1 MAIIDFWLQVWRKQ
15 WGLVPYST
23 ANYYTYTA
31 TFPVAFTTKCYYFDL
46 QPSWPNGDGAGTV
59 NFEVTNSYGK
69 GLTVSGIANAS
80 FWMAMG
86 KQQQWGYTTWT
97 EGGNPVNVTLPL
109 PFPKNDY
116 LIVACAYG
124 GIDNFHTAALNT
136 VTSNITSNAKY
147 QLAAYDYNRRY
158 NYIAIGF

>member
-1 MAIIDFWLQVWRKQ
+1 MTMQIAYMRQPVLWHILLARLSSRQVYMGLLVPKNCIGLPPAIKQ
-15 WGLVPYST
+15 WGY
-23 ANYYTYTA
+23 A
-31 TFPVAFTTKCYYFDL
+31 D
-46 QPSWPNGDGAGTV
+46 W
-59 NFEVTNSYGK
+59 
-69 GLTVSGIANAS
+69 I
-80 FWMAMG
+80 
-86 KQQQWGYTTWT
+86 

-124 GIDNFHTAALNT
+124 GIDNFRTAALNT

-147 QLAAYDYNRRY
+147 QLATYDYNRRY

>member
-1 MAIIDFWLQVWRKQ
+1 MEIIMELLPNSKCLTKIKNHLQL
-15 WGLVPYST
+15 GLIRELIGLL
-23 ANYYTYTA
+23 
-31 TFPVAFTTKCYYFDL
+31 PV
-46 QPSWPNGDGAGTV
+46 
-59 NFEVTNSYGK
+59 GK
-69 GLTVSGIANAS
+69 
-80 FWMAMG
+80 
-86 KQQQWGYTTWT
+86 QWGYTTWT

-147 QLAAYDYNRRY
+147 QLATYDYNRRY